1 MKTFSK
7 KPAALTAAVL
17 AALIVMEL
25 APQAGAAVGMDVE
38 DWYFQG
44 RAAGGCGFTRR
55 AGSSTP
61 CRRITTSKSI
71 GGLRSSSPAV
81 ADPGGP
87 PLLRHLLPRRQLDS
101 GGPDPRSWPH
111 GSHPDSFRRHVKEN
125 FGFFRFPE
133 GVPLLVVH
141 DDAQRLAIW
150 WPTAVGQQKTGR
162 KE

>member
-71 GGLRSSSPAV
+71 AACGVR
-81 ADPGGP
+81 
-87 PLLRHLLPRRQLDS
+87 PLLLQTLVDRPYSGTCYRAANWILVGQTQGRGRMDRTQIVSGDMSRRISD
-101 GGPDPRSWPH
+101 
-111 GSHPDSFRRHVKEN
+111 F
-125 FGFFRFPE
+125 FGFPR
-133 GVPLLVVH
+133 
-141 DDAQRLAIW
+141 ASRS
-150 WPTAVGQQKTGR
+150 
-162 KE
+162 